1 MTDQHSPASKYLS
14 LALGATLMTFAGAS
28 ARTGGFD
35 GNWSVVIITEGGSCD
50 AAYRYAVS
58 VDNGTV
64 HYRGEAGIN
73 VSGSVDDAGR
83 VRVTIGRGSQRAEG
97 SGRLTAASGTGT
109 WSGSSSTDRC
119 HGRWEAERR

>member
-1 MTDQHSPASKYLS
+1 MTDQHSPASKYLG